1 VQDTLCHPRPGPIHF
16 PAPGAFPKYY
26 LQARYGRSSHRR
38 SQAGAAARFADVKL
52 SVDIMLESNQV
63 LTGDEIEAIF
73 GQQLEAKCNCLWRL
87 QPEAQ

>member
-1 VQDTLCHPRPGPIHF
+1 
-16 PAPGAFPKYY
+16 
-26 LQARYGRSSHRR
+26 
-38 SQAGAAARFADVKL
+38 VKL